1 MATNLLG
8 QIERLWAN
16 LQGLGVRR
24 LTALAVIGAAA
35 FAVTGL
41 AGYYLSRPTMETL
54 YSGLDRDDISAIGA
68 ALREAGVPF
77 DVNAES
83 TVVLTPAGQTA
94 AARMILAEKG
104 LPRSGAVGNELFD
117 KLGSLGLTS
126 FMQDVTRLRAL
137 EGELART
144 IQMMRTVKAARVHI
158 VLADEGS
165 FRRERQ
171 PSSASVVIRTD
182 GGDDRAT
189 GQAIRHLVGAA
200 VPGMKLDDVTVLNV
214 DGRLLAS
221 GAESIEK
228 SPDNLLAL
236 EKEAEEEIRDNVTRT
251 LTPYLSSRNFQISV
265 AARLNADKTQTNETI
280 YNPDSRVERSVRVT
294 KEQQSSQN
302 AAGEQAAGVEA
313 NLPKPKS
320 GAGESKQSNDQ
331 TQKREELTNYEVSS
345 KSIQT
350 TSAGFAVQNLS
361 VAVLINR
368 AALTASLGDKPSAE
382 ALANQVHEIEQ
393 LVSSAAGLDRQRGD
407 AVKVSVVDFI
417 DSSRD
422 LDPAPGPSLF
432 EILAR
437 QTGSIVNAGA
447 IVAVAAMVV
456 WFGVRPGLKMALA
469 PPAAACDRR
478 RARRVRAAK
487 RRRWGRPTATASR
500 PRAFSS
506 RPIPAATR
514 SFRRCWRG
522 ATTARSA
529 SCRNSSSSMRTTPP
543 RFSNNG
549 FVKERTDETAF
560 DRRLSRSPRRRAG
573 EKKRRDGRA
582 RRFALE
588 AWRAGRR
595 VPGWRSTPWRSR
607 AAPGK
612 RKGKTARAERPGNGG
627 RFRLPPRRGRC
638 RGRARR

>member
-1 MATNLLG
+1 MAVANSHSGPDVATNLLA

-16 LQGLGVRR
+16 LRGLGVRR
-24 LTALAVIGAAA
+24 LSALALIGVAV
-35 FAVTGL
+35 FATTGL

-83 TVVLTPAGQTA
+83 TVVLTPAGQAA

-104 LPRSGAVGNELFD
+104 LPRGGAIGNELYD

-171 PSSASVVIRTD
+171 PSSSSVVIRTD

-189 GQAIRHLVGAA
+189 GQAIRHLVASA

-214 DGRLLAS
+214 DGTLLAY
-221 GAESIEK
+221 GADSIEK
-228 SPDNLLAL
+228 SPDNLLGL
-236 EKEAEEEIRDNVTRT
+236 EKEVSQQIRESVSRT
-251 LTPYLSSRNFQISV
+251 LTPYLSAQNFQISV

-302 AAGEQAAGVEA
+302 AAGEQPAGVEA
-313 NLPKPKS
+313 NLPKPKAT
-320 GAGESKQSNDQ
+320 GGESKQSNDQ

-350 TSAGFAVQNLS
+350 TSAGFVVQNLS

-368 AALTASLGDKPSAE
+368 AALAASLGGKPTAE
-382 ALANQVHEIEQ
+382 AIDAQVKEIEQ
-393 LVSSAAGLDRQRGD
+393 LVGSAAGLNRQRGD
-407 AVKVSVVDFI
+407 AVKISVVDFV

-422 LDPAPGPSLF
+422 LEPAPGPSLV
-432 EILAR
+432 EIVAR
-437 QTGSIVNAGA
+437 QTGSILNAGA
-447 IVAVAAMVV
+447 IVAVAAMLL
-456 WFGVRPGLKMALA
+456 WFGVRPGLRMAFA
-469 PPAAACDRR
+469 PPSPAALTDARGGSAGQTPALGAPDVNSQPGESILIDTDSNRDEFMEALL
-478 RARRVRAAK
+478 ARRDNGPERK
-487 RRRWGRPTATASR
+487 LMKM
-500 PRAFSS
+500 
-506 RPIPAATR
+506 IELDENHAATVLKQWIR
-514 SFRRCWRG
+514 QG
-522 ATTARSA
+522 A
-529 SCRNSSSSMRTTPP
+529 
-543 RFSNNG
+543 NG
-549 FVKERTDETAF
+549 
-560 DRRLSRSPRRRAG
+560 
-573 EKKRRDGRA
+573 
-582 RRFALE
+582 
-588 AWRAGRR
+588 
-595 VPGWRSTPWRSR
+595 
-607 AAPGK
+607 
-612 RKGKTARAERPGNGG
+612 
-627 RFRLPPRRGRC
+627 
-638 RGRARR
+638 

>member
-1 MATNLLG
+1 VATNLLA
-8 QIERLWAN
+8 QIERLWSN
-16 LQGLGVRR
+16 LRGLGVRR
-24 LTALAVIGAAA
+24 LTALAIVGLAA
-35 FAVTGL
+35 FAVTAL

-54 YSGLDRDDISAIGA
+54 YSGLDRDDIAAIGA

-83 TVVLTPAGQTA
+83 TIVLTPAGQTA

-126 FMQDVTRLRAL
+126 FMRDVTRLRAL

-189 GQAIRHLVGAA
+189 GQAIRHLVASA

-221 GAESIEK
+221 GPESIEK

-236 EKEAEEEIRDNVTRT
+236 EKEVSQEIRDNVIRT
-251 LTPYLSSRNFQISV
+251 LTPYLSPRNFQISV

-313 NLPKPKS
+313 NLPKAKT
-320 GAGESKQSNDQ
+320 GGGESKQSNDQ

-350 TSAGFAVQNLS
+350 TSAGFAVEKLS

-368 AALTASLGDKPSAE
+368 AALAASVGDKATPDAIAS
-382 ALANQVHEIEQ
+382 QVREIEQ
-393 LVSSAAGLDRQRGD
+393 IVASAAGLDRQRGD

-422 LDPAPGPSLF
+422 LDPAPGPSLV
-432 EILAR
+432 EIVAR
-437 QTGSIVNAGA
+437 QAGSIANAGA
-447 IVAVAAMVV
+447 IVAVAAMAL
-456 WFGVRPGLKMALA
+456 WFGVRPALKMALA
-469 PPAAACDRR
+469 PTQIAAGDARRPSGQTPALAAPAADGHATESILVETESGRDAFLEALL
-478 RARRVRAAK
+478 ARRDNGPERKLQKLVEFDENHAAAILKQWVRQ
-487 RRRWGRPTATASR
+487 
-500 PRAFSS
+500 
-506 RPIPAATR
+506 
-514 SFRRCWRG
+514 G
-522 ATTARSA
+522 A
-529 SCRNSSSSMRTTPP
+529 
-543 RFSNNG
+543 NG
-549 FVKERTDETAF
+549 
-560 DRRLSRSPRRRAG
+560 
-573 EKKRRDGRA
+573 
-582 RRFALE
+582 
-588 AWRAGRR
+588 
-595 VPGWRSTPWRSR
+595 
-607 AAPGK
+607 
-612 RKGKTARAERPGNGG
+612 
-627 RFRLPPRRGRC
+627 
-638 RGRARR
+638 

>member
-1 MATNLLG
+1 LLLAPTKAALKAPAQCRRKLRFPRWPLTNSHSGPDVATNLLA

-16 LQGLGVRR
+16 LRGLGVRR
-24 LTALAVIGAAA
+24 LSALAFIGVAV
-35 FAVTGL
+35 FATTGI

-54 YSGLDRDDISAIGA
+54 YTGLDRDDIAAIGA

-83 TVVLTPAGQTA
+83 TVVLTPAGQAA

-104 LPRSGAVGNELFD
+104 LPRGGAVGNELYD

-189 GQAIRHLVGAA
+189 GQAIRHLVASA
-200 VPGMKLDDVTVLNV
+200 VPGMKLEDVTVLNV
-214 DGRLLAS
+214 DGSLLAY
-221 GAESIEK
+221 GADSVEK

-236 EKEAEEEIRDNVTRT
+236 EKEVSQQIRENVSRT
-251 LTPYLSSRNFQISV
+251 LTPYLSAQNFQVSV

-302 AAGEQAAGVEA
+302 AAGEQPAGVEA
-313 NLPKPKS
+313 NLPKPKTTS
-320 GAGESKQSNDQ
+320 SESKQSNDQ
-331 TQKREELTNYEVSS
+331 TQKREELTNFEISS

-350 TSAGFAVQNLS
+350 NSAGFVVQNLS

-368 AALTASLGDKPSAE
+368 AALAASLGGKPSTE
-382 ALANQVHEIEQ
+382 AVDTQVHEIEQ
-393 LVSSAAGLDRQRGD
+393 VVGSAAGLSRQRGD
-407 AVKVSVVDFI
+407 AVKISVVDFV

-422 LDPAPGPSLF
+422 LEPAPGPSLM
-432 EILAR
+432 EIVAR
-437 QTGSIVNAGA
+437 QTGAILNAGA
-447 IVAVAAMVV
+447 IVAVAAMLL
-456 WFGVRPGLKMALA
+456 WFGVRPAMRMALA
-469 PPAAACDRR
+469 PPRIVTAEDARGVSGRTPALGAPLGDSQPGESILIETDTGHDEFMQALL
-478 RARRVRAAK
+478 ARRDNGPERKLQKMIEFDENHAAMILK
-487 RRRWGRPTATASR
+487 QWIRQ
-500 PRAFSS
+500 
-506 RPIPAATR
+506 
-514 SFRRCWRG
+514 G
-522 ATTARSA
+522 A
-529 SCRNSSSSMRTTPP
+529 
-543 RFSNNG
+543 NG
-549 FVKERTDETAF
+549 
-560 DRRLSRSPRRRAG
+560 
-573 EKKRRDGRA
+573 
-582 RRFALE
+582 
-588 AWRAGRR
+588 
-595 VPGWRSTPWRSR
+595 
-607 AAPGK
+607 
-612 RKGKTARAERPGNGG
+612 
-627 RFRLPPRRGRC
+627 
-638 RGRARR
+638 

>member
-16 LQGLGVRR
+16 LQGLGARR
-24 LTALAVIGAAA
+24 LTALALIGVAI
-35 FAVTGL
+35 FAMTGL

-54 YSGLDRDDISAIGA
+54 YSGLDRDDIAAIGA

-77 DVNAES
+77 DINAES
-83 TVVLTPAGQTA
+83 TVVLTPAGQAA

-104 LPRSGAVGNELFD
+104 LPRGGAVGNELFD

-189 GQAIRHLVGAA
+189 GQAIRHLVASG
-200 VPGMKLDDVTVLNV
+200 VPGMKIDDVTVLNV

-221 GAESIEK
+221 GAESIDK
-228 SPDNLLAL
+228 APDNLLAL
-236 EKEAEEEIRDNVTRT
+236 ETEVAQGIRESVART
-251 LTPYLSSRNFQISV
+251 LAPYLSSRNFQISV

-280 YNPDSRVERSVRVT
+280 YNPDQRVERSVRVT

-313 NLPKPKS
+313 NLPKPKTS
-320 GAGESKQSNDQ
+320 GGESKQSNDQ

-361 VAVLINR
+361 IAVLINR
-368 AALTASLGDKPSAE
+368 AALTASLGDKPSSD

-393 LVSSAAGLDRQRGD
+393 LVASAAGLDRQRGD
-407 AVKVSVVDFI
+407 VVKISVVDFI
-417 DSSRD
+417 DSTRD
-422 LDPAPGPSLF
+422 LDPAPGPSLI

-437 QTGSIVNAGA
+437 QMGSIINAAA
-447 IVAVAAMVV
+447 IVAVAAMVI

-469 PPAAACDRR
+469 PPQAAATEATPGDFGGQMP
-478 RARRVRAAK
+478 ALGAPDGEGQLDPGFLIATDPSQDEFLQALAAQRDNGPERK
-487 RRRWGRPTATASR
+487 LQKLVD
-500 PRAFSS
+500 FDENH
-506 RPIPAATR
+506 
-514 SFRRCWRG
+514 
-522 ATTARSA
+522 ATTILKQWIRQGA
-529 SCRNSSSSMRTTPP
+529 
-543 RFSNNG
+543 NG
-549 FVKERTDETAF
+549 
-560 DRRLSRSPRRRAG
+560 
-573 EKKRRDGRA
+573 
-582 RRFALE
+582 
-588 AWRAGRR
+588 
-595 VPGWRSTPWRSR
+595 
-607 AAPGK
+607 
-612 RKGKTARAERPGNGG
+612 
-627 RFRLPPRRGRC
+627 
-638 RGRARR
+638 

>member
-1 MATNLLG
+1 MATANSHSGPDVATNLLA

-16 LQGLGVRR
+16 LKGLGVRR
-24 LTALAVIGAAA
+24 LSALALIGVAV
-35 FAVTGL
+35 FATTGL

-83 TVVLTPAGQTA
+83 TVVLTPTGQAA

-104 LPRSGAVGNELFD
+104 LPRSGAVGNELYD

-171 PSSASVVIRTD
+171 PSSSSVVIRTD

-189 GQAIRHLVGAA
+189 GQAIRHLVASA
-200 VPGMKLDDVTVLNV
+200 VPGMKLEDVTVLNV
-214 DGRLLAS
+214 DGALLAY
-221 GAESIEK
+221 GADSVEK
-228 SPDNLLAL
+228 SPDNLLGL
-236 EKEAEEEIRDNVTRT
+236 EKEVSQQIRESISRT
-251 LTPYLSSRNFQISV
+251 LTPYLSAQNFQISV

-313 NLPKPKS
+313 NLPKPKPT
-320 GAGESKQSNDQ
+320 GGESKQSNDQ

-350 TSAGFAVQNLS
+350 TSAGFVIQNLS

-368 AALTASLGDKPSAE
+368 AALAASLGGKPSAE
-382 ALANQVHEIEQ
+382 AIDAQVHEIEQ
-393 LVSSAAGLDRQRGD
+393 LVGSAAGLNRQRGD
-407 AVKVSVVDFI
+407 AVKISVVDFV

-422 LDPAPGPSLF
+422 LEPAPGPSLV
-432 EILAR
+432 EIVAR
-437 QTGSIVNAGA
+437 QTGSILNAGA
-447 IVAVAAMVV
+447 IVAVAAMLL
-456 WFGVRPGLKMALA
+456 WFGVRPGLRMAFA
-469 PPAAACDRR
+469 PPSTAALTDARGASAGQTPALGAPDGAQPGESILIETDSNRDEFMEALL
-478 RARRVRAAK
+478 ARRDNGSERK
-487 RRRWGRPTATASR
+487 LMKMIE
-500 PRAFSS
+500 FDE
-506 RPIPAATR
+506 IHAATVLKQWIR
-514 SFRRCWRG
+514 QG
-522 ATTARSA
+522 A
-529 SCRNSSSSMRTTPP
+529 
-543 RFSNNG
+543 NG
-549 FVKERTDETAF
+549 
-560 DRRLSRSPRRRAG
+560 
-573 EKKRRDGRA
+573 
-582 RRFALE
+582 
-588 AWRAGRR
+588 
-595 VPGWRSTPWRSR
+595 
-607 AAPGK
+607 
-612 RKGKTARAERPGNGG
+612 
-627 RFRLPPRRGRC
+627 
-638 RGRARR
+638 

>member
-1 MATNLLG
+1 MATNFLT
-8 QIERLWAN
+8 QAERLWTN

-24 LTALAVIGAAA
+24 LAALALIGVAV

-41 AGYYLSRPTMETL
+41 AGYYLSRPAMETL
-54 YSGLDRDDISAIGA
+54 YSGLDRDDIAAIGA

-83 TVVLTPAGQTA
+83 TVVLTPTGQA
-94 AARMILAEKG
+94 SAARMILAEKG

-158 VLADEGS
+158 VLTDEGS

-189 GQAIRHLVGAA
+189 GQAIRHLVASA
-200 VPGMKLDDVTVLNV
+200 VPGMKIDDVTVLNV

-221 GAESIEK
+221 GTDSIEK

-236 EKEAEEEIRDNVTRT
+236 EKEVSQEIRESVART
-251 LTPYLSSRNFQISV
+251 LTPYLSAHNFQISV
-265 AARLNADKTQTNETI
+265 AARLNADRTQTNETI

-302 AAGEQAAGVEA
+302 AAGAQPAGVEA
-313 NLPKPKS
+313 NLPKPNGS
-320 GAGESKQSNDQ
+320 AAESKQSNDQ

-350 TSAGFAVQNLS
+350 TSAGFLIQNLS

-368 AALTASLGDKPSAE
+368 AALTASLGDKTGPE
-382 ALANQVHEIEQ
+382 AAAAQIKEIEQ
-393 LVSSAAGLDRQRGD
+393 LVASAAGLDRQRGD
-407 AVKVSVVDFI
+407 VVKISVVDFV
-417 DSSRD
+417 DTSRD
-422 LDPAPGPSLF
+422 LEPAPGPSIV

-437 QTGSIVNAGA
+437 QTGSMINAGA
-447 IVAVAAMVV
+447 LVLVAAMVL
-456 WFGVRPGLKMALA
+456 WFGVRPGFKMLLA
-469 PPAAACDRR
+469 PPPAAGEANSALAQATPALGAPDPGQSLLIESDDGRDAFLEALL
-478 RARRVRAAK
+478 ARRDNGPERKLQKLVE
-487 RRRWGRPTATASR
+487 
-500 PRAFSS
+500 FDENQ
-506 RPIPAATR
+506 AATILKQWIR
-514 SFRRCWRG
+514 QG
-522 ATTARSA
+522 A
-529 SCRNSSSSMRTTPP
+529 
-543 RFSNNG
+543 NG
-549 FVKERTDETAF
+549 
-560 DRRLSRSPRRRAG
+560 
-573 EKKRRDGRA
+573 
-582 RRFALE
+582 
-588 AWRAGRR
+588 
-595 VPGWRSTPWRSR
+595 
-607 AAPGK
+607 
-612 RKGKTARAERPGNGG
+612 
-627 RFRLPPRRGRC
+627 
-638 RGRARR
+638 

>member
-1 MATNLLG
+1 MPAQAPLPTMAVANHHLGSKVATNLLA

-24 LTALAVIGAAA
+24 LTALAIIGVAA
-35 FAVTGL
+35 FALTGL

-83 TVVLTPAGQTA
+83 TVVLTPAGQA
-94 AARMILAEKG
+94 GAARMILAEKG
-104 LPRSGAVGNELFD
+104 LPRSGAVGNELYD

-189 GQAIRHLVGAA
+189 GQAIRHLVAAA
-200 VPGMKLDDVTVLNV
+200 VPGMKLDEVTVLNV

-236 EKEAEEEIRDNVTRT
+236 EKEVSQDIRDNVTRT

-313 NLPKPKS
+313 NLPKPKTS
-320 GAGESKQSNDQ
+320 GGESKQSNDQ
-331 TQKREELTNYEVSS
+331 TQKREELTNYELSS

-368 AALTASLGDKPSAE
+368 AALAASPGEKPSPDVVAS
-382 ALANQVHEIEQ
+382 QVHEIEQ
-393 LVSSAAGLDRQRGD
+393 LVASAAGLDRQRGD
-407 AVKVSVVDFI
+407 AVKVSVVDFV

-422 LDPAPGPSLF
+422 LDPAPGPSLI

-437 QTGSIVNAGA
+437 QAGSIANAGA
-447 IVAVAAMVV
+447 IVAVAAMVL
-456 WFGVRPGLKMALA
+456 WFGVRPGLRMAFA
-469 PPAAACDRR
+469 PPSTAALTDARGASAGQTPALGAPDGGGQPGESILIETDSRDEFMEALLAR
-478 RARRVRAAK
+478 RANGSERK
-487 RRRWGRPTATASR
+487 LLKMIE
-500 PRAFSS
+500 FDENH
-506 RPIPAATR
+506 AATVLKQWIR
-514 SFRRCWRG
+514 QG
-522 ATTARSA
+522 A
-529 SCRNSSSSMRTTPP
+529 
-543 RFSNNG
+543 NG
-549 FVKERTDETAF
+549 
-560 DRRLSRSPRRRAG
+560 
-573 EKKRRDGRA
+573 
-582 RRFALE
+582 
-588 AWRAGRR
+588 
-595 VPGWRSTPWRSR
+595 
-607 AAPGK
+607 
-612 RKGKTARAERPGNGG
+612 
-627 RFRLPPRRGRC
+627 
-638 RGRARR
+638 

>member
-1 MATNLLG
+1 MATNLLA
-8 QIERLWAN
+8 QAERLWTN

-24 LTALAVIGAAA
+24 LVALALIGIAV

-54 YSGLDRDDISAIGA
+54 YSGLDRDDIAAIGA

-83 TVVLTPAGQTA
+83 TVILTPAGQA
-94 AARMILAEKG
+94 ATARMILAEKG

-158 VLADEGS
+158 VLPDEGS

-189 GQAIRHLVGAA
+189 GQAIRHLVASA
-200 VPGMKLDDVTVLNV
+200 VPGMKIDDVTVLNV

-221 GAESIEK
+221 GTDSIEK
-228 SPDNLLAL
+228 SPDNLLSL
-236 EKEAEEEIRDNVTRT
+236 EKEVSQEIREGVART

-302 AAGEQAAGVEA
+302 AAGTQAAGVEA
-313 NLPKPKS
+313 NLPKQNGTGS
-320 GAGESKQSNDQ
+320 ESKQSNDQ

-350 TSAGFAVQNLS
+350 TSAGFLIQNLS

-368 AALTASLGDKPSAE
+368 SALTASLGDKAGPE
-382 ALANQVHEIEQ
+382 AVAAQVKEIEQ
-393 LVSSAAGLDRQRGD
+393 LVASAAGLDKLRGD
-407 AVKVSVVDFI
+407 VVKISVVDFV

-422 LDPAPGPSLF
+422 LEPAAGPSIL

-437 QTGSIVNAGA
+437 QTGSIVNAA
-447 IVAVAAMVV
+447 AVVLVAAMVV
-456 WFGVRPGLKMALA
+456 WFGVRPGLKMLLAAPMVASGASTDATPALGA
-469 PPAAACDRR
+469 PDASQNFLIETDDGRDAFLEALL
-478 RARRVRAAK
+478 ARRDKGPERK
-487 RRRWGRPTATASR
+487 LQKLIEFDESQ
-500 PRAFSS
+500 
-506 RPIPAATR
+506 AATILKTWIR
-514 SFRRCWRG
+514 QG
-522 ATTARSA
+522 A
-529 SCRNSSSSMRTTPP
+529 
-543 RFSNNG
+543 
-549 FVKERTDETAF
+549 
-560 DRRLSRSPRRRAG
+560 
-573 EKKRRDGRA
+573 
-582 RRFALE
+582 
-588 AWRAGRR
+588 
-595 VPGWRSTPWRSR
+595 
-607 AAPGK
+607 
-612 RKGKTARAERPGNGG
+612 KG
-627 RFRLPPRRGRC
+627 
-638 RGRARR
+638 

>member
-1 MATNLLG
+1 MATNLLA
-8 QIERLWAN
+8 QAERLWTS

-24 LTALAVIGAAA
+24 LVALALIGVAV
-35 FAVTGL
+35 FAVTGV

-54 YSGLDRDDISAIGA
+54 YSGLDRDDIAAIGA
-68 ALREAGVPF
+68 ALREAGVAF

-83 TVVLTPAGQTA
+83 TIILTPAGQA
-94 AARMILAEKG
+94 ATARMILAEKG

-158 VLADEGS
+158 VLPDEGS

-189 GQAIRHLVGAA
+189 GQAIRHLVASA
-200 VPGMKLDDVTVLNV
+200 VPGMKIDDVTVLNV

-221 GAESIEK
+221 GTDSIEK
-228 SPDNLLAL
+228 SPDNLLSL
-236 EKEAEEEIRDNVTRT
+236 EKEVSQEIREGVTRT

-302 AAGEQAAGVEA
+302 AAGAQAAGVEA
-313 NLPKPKS
+313 NLPKQNGS
-320 GAGESKQSNDQ
+320 GAESKQSNDQ

-350 TSAGFAVQNLS
+350 TSAGFLIQNLS

-368 AALTASLGDKPSAE
+368 SALTASLGDKAGPE
-382 ALANQVHEIEQ
+382 AVAAQIKEIEQ
-393 LVSSAAGLDRQRGD
+393 LVASAAGLDKQRGD
-407 AVKVSVVDFI
+407 VVKISVVDFV

-422 LDPAPGPSLF
+422 LEPAAGPSIL

-447 IVAVAAMVV
+447 VVLVAAMVI
-456 WFGVRPGLKMALA
+456 WFGVRPGLKMLLASPAVASAAAADATPALA
-469 PPAAACDRR
+469 PPESGQNFLIESDDGRDAFLEALL
-478 RARRVRAAK
+478 ARRDNGPERKLQKLVE
-487 RRRWGRPTATASR
+487 
-500 PRAFSS
+500 FDENQ
-506 RPIPAATR
+506 AATILKQWIR
-514 SFRRCWRG
+514 QG
-522 ATTARSA
+522 A
-529 SCRNSSSSMRTTPP
+529 
-543 RFSNNG
+543 NG
-549 FVKERTDETAF
+549 
-560 DRRLSRSPRRRAG
+560 
-573 EKKRRDGRA
+573 
-582 RRFALE
+582 
-588 AWRAGRR
+588 
-595 VPGWRSTPWRSR
+595 
-607 AAPGK
+607 
-612 RKGKTARAERPGNGG
+612 
-627 RFRLPPRRGRC
+627 
-638 RGRARR
+638 

>member
-1 MATNLLG
+1 VATNLLA
-8 QIERLWAN
+8 QAERLWTN

-24 LTALAVIGAAA
+24 LVALALIGIAV

-54 YSGLDRDDISAIGA
+54 YSGLDRDDIAAIGA

-83 TVVLTPAGQTA
+83 TVILTPAGQA
-94 AARMILAEKG
+94 ATARMILAEKG

-158 VLADEGS
+158 VLPDEGS

-189 GQAIRHLVGAA
+189 GQAIRHLVASA
-200 VPGMKLDDVTVLNV
+200 VPGMKIDDVTVLNV

-221 GAESIEK
+221 GTDSIEK
-228 SPDNLLAL
+228 SPDNLLSL
-236 EKEAEEEIRDNVTRT
+236 EKEVSQEIREGVART

-280 YNPDSRVERSVRVT
+280 YNPDSRIERSVRVT
-294 KEQQSSQN
+294 KEQQSSEN
-302 AAGEQAAGVEA
+302 AAGTQAAGVEA
-313 NLPKPKS
+313 NLPKQNGTGS
-320 GAGESKQSNDQ
+320 ESKQSNDQ

-350 TSAGFAVQNLS
+350 TSAGFLIQNLS

-368 AALTASLGDKPSAE
+368 SALTASLGDKAGPE
-382 ALANQVHEIEQ
+382 AVAAQVKEIEQ
-393 LVSSAAGLDRQRGD
+393 LVASAAGLDKLRGD
-407 AVKVSVVDFI
+407 VVKISVVDFV

-422 LDPAPGPSLF
+422 LEPAPGPSIL

-437 QTGSIVNAGA
+437 QTGSIVNAA
-447 IVAVAAMVV
+447 AVVLVAAMVV
-456 WFGVRPGLKMALA
+456 WFGVRPGLKMLLAAPMVASGASTDATPALGA
-469 PPAAACDRR
+469 PDASQNFLIETDDGRDAFLEALL
-478 RARRVRAAK
+478 ARRDKGPERK
-487 RRRWGRPTATASR
+487 LQKLIE
-500 PRAFSS
+500 FDENQ
-506 RPIPAATR
+506 AATILKQWIR
-514 SFRRCWRG
+514 QG
-522 ATTARSA
+522 A
-529 SCRNSSSSMRTTPP
+529 
-543 RFSNNG
+543 
-549 FVKERTDETAF
+549 
-560 DRRLSRSPRRRAG
+560 
-573 EKKRRDGRA
+573 
-582 RRFALE
+582 
-588 AWRAGRR
+588 
-595 VPGWRSTPWRSR
+595 
-607 AAPGK
+607 
-612 RKGKTARAERPGNGG
+612 KG
-627 RFRLPPRRGRC
+627 
-638 RGRARR
+638 

>member
-1 MATNLLG
+1 MATNLLA
-8 QIERLWAN
+8 QVERLWAN
-16 LQGLGVRR
+16 LTGLGVRR
-24 LTALAVIGAAA
+24 LAALAIVGLVA

-54 YSGLDRDDISAIGA
+54 YSGLDRDDIAAIGA

-104 LPRSGAVGNELFD
+104 LPRGGAVGNELFD

-189 GQAIRHLVGAA
+189 GQAIRHLVAAA

-221 GAESIEK
+221 GPESIEK

-236 EKEAEEEIRDNVTRT
+236 EKEVSQEIRDNVTRT
-251 LTPYLSSRNFQISV
+251 LTPYLSARNFQISV

-302 AAGEQAAGVEA
+302 AAGEQPAGVEA
-313 NLPKPKS
+313 NLPKAKT
-320 GAGESKQSNDQ
+320 GGGESKQSNDQ

-345 KSIQT
+345 KSIET
-350 TSAGFAVQNLS
+350 TSAGFAVEKLS

-368 AALTASLGDKPSAE
+368 AALAASAGGKPSPE
-382 ALANQVHEIEQ
+382 AVANQVHEIEQ
-393 LVSSAAGLDRQRGD
+393 LVASAAGLDRQRGD

-422 LDPAPGPSLF
+422 LDPAPGPSLI

-437 QTGSIVNAGA
+437 QTGSIANAGA
-447 IVAVAAMVV
+447 IVAVAAMVL
-456 WFGVRPGLKMALA
+456 WFWVRPAVRMALA
-469 PPAAACDRR
+469 PPQIAAASD
-478 RARRVRAAK
+478 ARRLTSGQTPALGAPDRGEPAESILIETDS
-487 RRRWGRPTATASR
+487 GHD
-500 PRAFSS
+500 AFLH
-506 RPIPAATR
+506 ALLA
-514 SFRRCWRG
+514 
-522 ATTARSA
+522 
-529 SCRNSSSSMRTTPP
+529 
-543 RFSNNG
+543 
-549 FVKERTDETAF
+549 
-560 DRRLSRSPRRRAG
+560 
-573 EKKRRDGRA
+573 RRDNGPERKLQKLVE
-582 RRFALE
+582 FDE
-588 AWRAGRR
+588 NH
-595 VPGWRSTPWRSR
+595 
-607 AAPGK
+607 AAAILKQWIRQG
-612 RKGKTARAERPGNGG
+612 ANG
-627 RFRLPPRRGRC
+627 
-638 RGRARR
+638 